1 MNETQFNIIRLILN
15 GIDTNEQLTAV
26 GVDTYEVKLMVFKK
40 WLSRNDDLSIYV
52 TASGQ
57 RKYNIKKAPK
67 IKTSIAEP
75 RSPIDWDKPFNA
87 PKPHAIHLE
96 RMEKERKYKSLLLS
110 KD

>member
-1 MNETQFNIIRLILN
+1 MDDSQINIIRLILN
-15 GIDTNEQLTAV
+15 GVNTNAELAELNITL
-26 GVDTYEVKLMVFKK
+26 DEIKRLLFKK
-40 WLSRNDDLSIYV
+40 WVCRNDDLSLMV
-52 TASGQ
+52 TATGQ
-57 RKYNIKKAPK
+57 RKYNIARIPK
-67 IKTSIAEP
+67 SPTSIAEK